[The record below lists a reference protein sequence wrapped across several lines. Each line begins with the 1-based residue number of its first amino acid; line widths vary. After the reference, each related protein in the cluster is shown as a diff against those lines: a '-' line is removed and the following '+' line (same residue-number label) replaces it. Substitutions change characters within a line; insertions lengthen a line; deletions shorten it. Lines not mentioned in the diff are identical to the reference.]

1 MRVFGLIGY
10 PLTHSFSAAYFKQ
23 KFEAE
28 GINDAEY
35 KLFPL
40 TDIAQLPALLE
51 KETHLV
57 GFNVT
62 IPYKEKVI
70 PYLQVLDA
78 VVEEIGASNCIHI
91 RNGMMYGYNTDV
103 VGCRQTLEA
112 HIMPHHHRALILGTG
127 GAAKAVAYTLRALN
141 IDYSFVS
148 SQQNTRALTYAALD
162 HAVMKSHQI
171 IINTTPLGMFPEVDA
186 KPAIPYRFLT
196 EDHLLFDLIYNPAE
210 TAFMQAGK
218 AQGATVVNG
227 LTMLQVQ
234 AEESWKIWNT

>member
-23 KFEAE
+23 KFVTE
-28 GINDAEY
+28 GIRDAEY

-51 KETHLV
+51 KETHLI
-57 GFNVT
+57 GLNVT

-70 PYLQVLDA
+70 PYLQVLDK
-78 VVEEIGASNCIHI
+78 VVEQIGASNCIRL
-91 RNGMMYGYNTDV
+91 RNGVMYGFNTDV
-103 VGCRQTLEA
+103 IGCRQTLKA

-127 GAAKAVAYTLRALN
+127 GAAKAVAYTLSALN

-148 SQQNTRALTYAALD
+148 SQQNTLALSYASLD

-171 IINTTPLGMFPEVDA
+171 IINTTPLGMFPEVDV

-196 EDHLLFDLIYNPAE
+196 EEHLLFDLIYNPAE

-227 LTMLQVQ
+227 LTMLHVQ